1 MYDFLNW
8 KRNLHGRN
16 DIVLTVETSKS
27 LKIKINIDPNITSA
41 KKRRGMNRDKAFGTL
56 VRYNHFRGTHL

>member
-16 DIVLTVETSKS
+16 DFVRTVETSKS

-41 KKRRGMNRDKAFGTL
+41 KKRRGMNRNKAFGTL
-56 VRYNHFRGTHL
+56 VRYNHF

>member
-16 DIVLTVETSKS
+16 DIVLTFETSKS
-27 LKIKINIDPNITSA
+27 LKIKKKNIDPNITSA
-41 KKRRGMNRDKAFGTL
+41 KKRRGMNRNKAFGTL
-56 VRYNHFRGTHL
+56 VRYNHF

>member
-8 KRNLHGRN
+8 KRNLRGRN

-41 KKRRGMNRDKAFGTL
+41 KKRRGMNRNKAFGTL
-56 VRYNHFRGTHL
+56 VRYNHF

>member
-1 MYDFLNW
+1 M
-8 KRNLHGRN
+8 HGRN

-41 KKRRGMNRDKAFGTL
+41 KKGRGMNRNKAFGTL
-56 VRYNHFRGTHL
+56 VRYNQF

>member
-8 KRNLHGRN
+8 KINLHGRN
-16 DIVLTVETSKS
+16 DIVLTVETSKT

-41 KKRRGMNRDKAFGTL
+41 KKRRGMNRNKAFGTL
-56 VRYNHFRGTHL
+56 VRYNHF